1 MAPTAALSVR
11 PLRRGES
18 ASLRAFFSALS
29 PAARRW
35 RFHGAVNEL
44 PSAWIERLAHP
55 DPLREAAVLAE
66 ATEGDDGGEA
76 RPVGEARYVAE
87 GAAPGTRELA
97 VVVADGWQGRGIGTA
112 LLHALEQA
120 ARRQGVQRL
129 FGDVQRDNLAMLAL
143 AGRAGFETHGHP
155 TDPTLVRIAKQL
167 ADAAATSAWHG
178 H

>member
-1 MAPTAALSVR
+1 MAPMAALSVR

-55 DPLREAAVLAE
+55 DPECEAAVLAE
-66 ATEGDDGGEA
+66 ATEGAEA
-76 RPVGEARYVAE
+76 RPVGEARYVAD

-112 LLHALEQA
+112 LLRALEQA

-143 AGRAGFETHGHP
+143 AGRAGFETRGHP

-167 ADAAATSAWHG
+167 AEAAAPAAMNCR
-178 H
+178 

>member
-1 MAPTAALSVR
+1 M
-11 PLRRGES
+11 RRGES
-18 ASLRAFFSALS
+18 ASLRAFFSSLS

-55 DPLREAAVLAE
+55 DPHSEAAVLAE
-66 ATEGDDGGEA
+66 ATEGDEA
-76 RPVGEARYVAE
+76 RPIGEARYVAE

-97 VVVADGWQGRGIGTA
+97 IVVADGWQGHGIGTA
-112 LLHALEQA
+112 LLCALEQA

-143 AGRAGFETHGHP
+143 AGRAGFETSGHP

-167 ADAAATSAWHG
+167 ADAAVPAA
-178 H
+178 